1 MPYFSQLF
9 DLMVQVM
16 LPVSLLV
23 FAGAIWNKV
32 FPDVNVEVLRVQLN
46 RLVLYLFYPSILFV
60 AAASTPITANLLT
73 VPLLVAIGSLA
84 VCGALYLIL
93 YRSALGKAL
102 PDTTRAV
109 LMLGGMFGNTFN
121 IGVPLLVFLYGSEAI
136 RYAAFTDMLMM
147 NPLIWTLG
155 VWIATRLGSHRHA
168 GAQPSVWRILFQLP
182 PIWAFLLGI
191 VLQQTGLAY
200 VPLIDAARL
209 IGQASI
215 PLMIFVLGMSI
226 PWRSL
231 APKPEILI
239 AAAVKLFAV
248 PVLAWLAAIALFAPL
263 NEAQYAAVVESSTP
277 TFVGLLILA
286 HRFDLDVPAA
296 ALLIGWS
303 TLLFWMSLP
312 LLLGLGLIQ

>member
-1 MPYFSQLF
+1 M
-9 DLMVQVM
+9 
-16 LPVSLLV
+16 PVSLLV
-23 FAGAIWNKV
+23 FAGAIWNKA
-32 FPDVNVEVLRVQLN
+32 FPDVNVEVLRMHLN
-46 RLVLYLFYPSILFV
+46 RLVLYLFYPSILFA

-73 VPLLVAIGSLA
+73 VPLLVAIGALA
-84 VCGALYLIL
+84 VCGMLYLIL
-93 YRSALGKAL
+93 YRSALGRGLA
-102 PDTTRAV
+102 DTTRAT

-155 VWIATRLGSHRHA
+155 VWISTRLGSHRHSA
-168 GAQPSVWRILFQLP
+168 AQPAVWRILFQLP

-209 IGQASI
+209 IGQATI

-226 PWRSL
+226 PWRAL
-231 APKPEILI
+231 APNPEILTV
-239 AAAVKLFAV
+239 AAVKLLGV
-248 PVLAWLAAIALFAPL
+248 PVLAWLAAVALFAPL
-263 NEAQYAAVVESSTP
+263 SEAQYAAVVESSTP

-286 HRFDLDVPAA
+286 HRFDLDVPTA

-303 TLLFWMSLP
+303 TLLFWLSLP
-312 LLLGLGLIQ
+312 LLLGIGLIQ